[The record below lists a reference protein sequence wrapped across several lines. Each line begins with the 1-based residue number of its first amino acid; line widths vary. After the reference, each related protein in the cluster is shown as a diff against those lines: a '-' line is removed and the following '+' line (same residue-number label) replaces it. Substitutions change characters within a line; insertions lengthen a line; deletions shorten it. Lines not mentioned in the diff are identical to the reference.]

1 MLSFCWSSNTKAWL
15 VLDRYSSWDMPLP
28 FDLQLHLKL
37 SWSFICWG
45 FLWVHWLRAAVQFR
59 HYVVST
65 TCSFKCIATQFQ
77 MRSTWF
83 ISCLQPTAIG
93 LVSLCTIMCNRNLL
107 IHITH
112 CSKHCIALLSI
123 KPSHIARHM
132 HYTCEKRRCHTNW
145 VVLHCLDLKR
155 VLFSKCISFQ
165 GGHCL

>member
-45 FLWVHWLRAAVQFR
+45 FLWVHWLRAAVQFQ

-83 ISCLQPTAIG
+83 ISCLQPTAIC
-93 LVSLCTIMCNRNLL
+93 LSLCAQSCAIEIYWSTF
-107 IHITH
+107 HIVLN
-112 CSKHCIALLSI
+112 IALLSI

-145 VVLHCLDLKR
+145 VVL
-155 VLFSKCISFQ
+155 
-165 GGHCL
+165 